1 MPTAVAVAVIDGAT
15 RQKILDA
22 LAEVPGAV
30 VNYQQTLEA
39 VLGLR
44 PRPQVCLLDSAV
56 GTGLVPAITP
66 AALFDVV
73 EELCGGG
80 VAVIVLCNITDRVLT
95 QSLFRLGARTIVGYH
110 ASAPAITQVA
120 RSVIAS
126 LNATDVHRPCLYE
139 HAVVF

>member
-1 MPTAVAVAVIDGAT
+1 MPTAVAVAVSEAT
-15 RQKILDA
+15 RQKVVDA
-22 LAEVPGAV
+22 MTEVSSAA
-30 VNYQQTLEA
+30 VNYQPTLAA
-39 VLGLR
+39 VVGLR
-44 PRPQVCLLDSAV
+44 PRPQIVLLDAA
-56 GTGLVPAITP
+56 LVPAITP
-66 AALFDVV
+66 AALFDAVA
-73 EELCGGG
+73 ELCGGG